1 MQSKQK
7 GAKMSENL
15 HLEIVTPFGKT
26 FSEEVVSCV
35 VPGAKGQFQILSN
48 HAPVI
53 SNITIGAIKIQSKD
67 NDKVFFATSGGFCEV
82 RNNEIKVIV
91 ESAEKSEDI
100 DVGRA
105 QKSKERAE
113 ERLKNKSDKSDDV
126 RTKLALSRAINRI
139 HVIDYI
145 S

>member
-1 MQSKQK
+1 
-7 GAKMSENL
+7 MSENL

-35 VPGAKGQFQILSN
+35 VPGVKGQFQVLTN

-53 SNITIGAIKIQSKD
+53 SNITIGAIKIQTNAKD
-67 NDKVFFATSGGFCEV
+67 KIFIATSGGFCEV
-82 RNNEIKVIV
+82 RNNQIKVIV

-105 QKSKERAE
+105 VKSKERAE
-113 ERLKNKSDKSDDV
+113 ERLKTKSEKSDDV
-126 RTKLALSRAINRI
+126 RAKLALSRAINRI
-139 HVIDYI
+139 HVTDYI

>member
-1 MQSKQK
+1 
-7 GAKMSENL
+7 MSGNL

-35 VPGAKGQFQILSN
+35 VPGVKGQFQVLTK

-53 SNITIGAIKIQSKD
+53 SNITIGAIKIQNRD
-67 NDKVFFATSGGFCEV
+67 NSTVFVATSGGFCEV

-91 ESAEKSEDI
+91 ESAEQSENI
-100 DVGRA
+100 DVSRA
-105 QKSKERAE
+105 LKSKERAE
-113 ERLKNKSDKSDDV
+113 ERLETKSDTIDDARV
-126 RTKLALSRAINRI
+126 KLALSRAINRI
-139 HVIDYI
+139 HVAEYT

>member
-1 MQSKQK
+1 
-7 GAKMSENL
+7 MSENL

-35 VPGAKGQFQILSN
+35 VPGVKGQFQILTK

-67 NDKVFFATSGGFCEV
+67 KGNIFIATSGGFCEV

-91 ESAEKSEDI
+91 ESAERSEDI

-105 QKSKERAE
+105 KKSKERAE
-113 ERLKNKSDKSDDV
+113 ERLRTKSEKSDDF
-126 RTKLALSRAINRI
+126 RAKLALSRAINRI
-139 HVIDYI
+139 HVTDYT

>member
-1 MQSKQK
+1 
-7 GAKMSENL
+7 MSENL

-26 FSEEVVSCV
+26 FSEEVLSCV
-35 VPGAKGQFQILSN
+35 IPGVKGQFQILTN

-53 SNITIGAIKIQSKD
+53 SNITIGAIKIQSKGSS
-67 NDKVFFATSGGFCEV
+67 NIFVATSGGFCEV
-82 RNNEIKVIV
+82 RNNEIKIIV
-91 ESAEKSEDI
+91 ESAERSEDI

-105 QKSKERAE
+105 LKSKERAE
-113 ERLKNKSDKSDDV
+113 ERLKAKSEKSDDM

-139 HVIDYI
+139 HVTDYT